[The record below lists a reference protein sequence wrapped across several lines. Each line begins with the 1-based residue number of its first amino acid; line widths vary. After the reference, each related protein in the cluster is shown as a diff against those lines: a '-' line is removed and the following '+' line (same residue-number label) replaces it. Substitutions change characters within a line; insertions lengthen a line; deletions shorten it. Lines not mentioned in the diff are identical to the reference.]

1 MITAF
6 QNWWKISDGG
16 GRITGNDSPL
26 RALPSSADAC
36 RGSVG
41 FQSASAGRL
50 LLPSSDGAFCSPGL
64 LCPSSGW
71 SRPPRLTSSIWP
83 WIWPCQTTLVFHSP
97 SPCAREP
104 TPPPLHPSSC
114 SPVPREHGAPRRSP
128 SEGER
133 PLRSSGWVSQA
144 GFILKSDSKGSLP
157 WLQGLLPPLT
167 SPPPPPTPTLTGRV
181 WPFFT

>member
-6 QNWWKISDGG
+6 QNWKMISDVRGKNT
-16 GRITGNDSPL
+16 RNDSPL

-64 LCPSSGW
+64 FCPSSGW
-71 SRPPRLTSSIWP
+71 SRPPRLPSSIWP
-83 WIWPCQTTLVFHSP
+83 CQAMLVFHS
-97 SPCAREP
+97 SSTYARDP
-104 TPPPLHPSSC
+104 IPPPRHPFSC
-114 SPVPREHGAPRRSP
+114 SPVPLEPGAPRRSP
-128 SEGER
+128 SKGER
-133 PLRSSGWVSQA
+133 TLRSSGWGSQA
-144 GFILKSDSKGSLP
+144 GFILKSDSKGGLP
-157 WLQGLLPPLT
+157 WLHGLLLPLMT
-167 SPPPPPTPTLTGRV
+167 PPPPPTPALTGRV

>member
-1 MITAF
+1 MITVF
-6 QNWWKISDGG
+6 YSWEMISDT
-16 GRITGNDSPL
+16 RSDSPL

-64 LCPSSGW
+64 FCPSSGW
-71 SRPPRLTSSIWP
+71 SRPPRRPSSIC
-83 WIWPCQTTLVFHSP
+83 PCQIMLAFHS
-97 SPCAREP
+97 SSACARGP
-104 TPPPLHPSSC
+104 IPPPLQPFSC
-114 SPVPREHGAPRRSP
+114 SPVPLEPVPPPRFP

-133 PLRSSGWVSQA
+133 TLRSSGWGSQA
-144 GFILKSDSKGSLP
+144 GFIRKSESKWGLP
-157 WLQGLLPPLT
+157 WLHGLLLPLMTPPP
-167 SPPPPPTPTLTGRV
+167 PPPPPTPALTGSV